1 MQSVTTLHPEQEPTV
16 TVTIGNT
23 LQAPFMIDTGA
34 TYSSIG
40 KEGSQL
46 PLTCKA
52 IQTMGFSGKIQT
64 LRFTEPQELSLD
76 GVTIQAPLLYSPGAP
91 VNLLGRDALCK
102 LGAQIQCE
110 ATGIWVTFPKSIST
124 QFLLLHE
131 PPSTARNVRMVYWL
145 EMSDPANSELWHRYA
160 EWKPWLQYMRPDCTE
175 VEAPLYCTIKNDD
188 GGRDQ
193 KYAQLWEDMEQ
204 GQVMDIKT
212 MEIISGPQGVAAI
225 IKLPDR
231 IANWYQLE
239 GTAPHVTLMVTKGL
253 EREEVEPMIGQA
265 KEVQEWKPTTNPSL
279 HKSPD
284 GKFVRISVTAVDT
297 AVATSVCICTNT
309 DRSGLQMAVKAA
321 KDQDNEEILKTIPE
335 ELWTKHPTDVG
346 LVKSADLAQ
355 IKVKENARL
364 PYQKQYPLS
373 VQAREGIR
381 PTIHGLVEAG
391 VLISTRSQCNTPI
404 FPVRKPDSEKWR
416 LVHDLRAI
424 NQIVIPETPVVP
436 DPHTLLSNI
445 PEGTKWY
452 TVIDLCS
459 AFFSVPLHPDSQH
472 LFAFTYEGQQYTY
485 TRLPQGYCESPSI
498 FNQVLAQD
506 LSALECRSTILQYV
520 DDLLICSASK
530 EQCQHDSLKV
540 LRMLAENGHKVSKE
554 KLQFCRQKVEYLGR
568 VLEGESRTIAPKHVE
583 AIRKAPQPTTVR
595 QMLAFLGMAGFS
607 RPWICEF
614 ALRVQPLRDMI
625 KAADQSQPNAPLVW
639 TPEALATLADI
650 KMALMTAPA
659 LANPDYSKPFH
670 LYVSERKGYASAVLT
685 QQQQGMGKQ
694 AISYY
699 STALDNVEKGMP
711 PCYRSLA
718 AAAFAYQKASSIT
731 MGHPVTLYTTHALH
745 ALLTSQTFVIT
756 NSRRTGYDSILSAP
770 ELTIERCTTVNPADK
785 LVTPIDGVPHECVA
799 VSEIFLKA
807 RSDLENCPID
817 NAKHTYFVDGS
828 CYRTNTGN
836 KAGLA
841 VVEARRNPATFEVVM
856 SVPLPQ
862 PCSAQLAELR
872 ALTAACNLGRNES
885 CNIYTD
891 SAYAHGVCHVF
902 GPIWAQRG
910 FQRADDPR
918 GGDFRFTRFL
928 QQG

>member
-64 LRFTEPQELSLD
+64 LRFTEPQELTLD
-76 GVTIQAPLLYSPGAP
+76 GMTIQAPLLYSPGAP

-102 LGAQIQCE
+102 LGVQIQCE
-110 ATGIWVTFPKSIST
+110 VTGIWVTFPKSIST
-124 QFLLLHE
+124 QCLLLHE
-131 PPSTARNVRMVYWL
+131 PPSTAHNVRMVYWL
-145 EMSDPANSELWHRYA
+145 EMSDPSNSERWHRYA

-175 VEAPLYCTIKNDD
+175 VEAPLYCTIKYDD

-193 KYAQLWEDMEQ
+193 EYAQLWEDMEQ

-212 MEIISGPQGVAAI
+212 REIISGPQGVAAM
-225 IKLPDR
+225 IKLPKR
-231 IANWYQLE
+231 ITNWYQLE

-253 EREEVEPMIGQA
+253 EPEDVGPMIRQA
-265 KEVQEWKPTTNPSL
+265 KEVKEWKPTTNPSL
-279 HKSPD
+279 HKLPD
-284 GKFVRISVTAVDT
+284 GKFVRIAITAVDP
-297 AVATSVCICTNT
+297 AVATSVCICTST

-321 KDQDNEEILKTIPE
+321 KDQDNEEILKTVPE
-335 ELWTKHPTDVG
+335 QLWTKHPTDVG
-346 LVKSADLAQ
+346 FVKSADLAQ

-373 VQAREGIR
+373 AQAREGIR

-416 LVHDLRAI
+416 LVHDLHAI

-520 DDLLICSASK
+520 DDILICSASK

-540 LRMLAENGHKVSKE
+540 LRTLAENGHKVSKE
-554 KLQFCRQKVEYLGR
+554 KLQFCRQKVEYLGH
-568 VLEGESRTIAPKHVE
+568 VLEGESCTIAPKHVE

-639 TPEALATLADI
+639 TPEALAALADI
-650 KMALMTAPA
+650 KMALMTR
-659 LANPDYSKPFH
+659 L
-670 LYVSERKGYASAVLT
+670 
-685 QQQQGMGKQ
+685 
-694 AISYY
+694 
-699 STALDNVEKGMP
+699 
-711 PCYRSLA
+711 
-718 AAAFAYQKASSIT
+718 
-731 MGHPVTLYTTHALH
+731 
-745 ALLTSQTFVIT
+745 
-756 NSRRTGYDSILSAP
+756 
-770 ELTIERCTTVNPADK
+770 
-785 LVTPIDGVPHECVA
+785 
-799 VSEIFLKA
+799 
-807 RSDLENCPID
+807 
-817 NAKHTYFVDGS
+817 
-828 CYRTNTGN
+828 
-836 KAGLA
+836 
-841 VVEARRNPATFEVVM
+841 
-856 SVPLPQ
+856 
-862 PCSAQLAELR
+862 
-872 ALTAACNLGRNES
+872 
-885 CNIYTD
+885 
-891 SAYAHGVCHVF
+891 
-902 GPIWAQRG
+902 
-910 FQRADDPR
+910 
-918 GGDFRFTRFL
+918 
-928 QQG
+928 